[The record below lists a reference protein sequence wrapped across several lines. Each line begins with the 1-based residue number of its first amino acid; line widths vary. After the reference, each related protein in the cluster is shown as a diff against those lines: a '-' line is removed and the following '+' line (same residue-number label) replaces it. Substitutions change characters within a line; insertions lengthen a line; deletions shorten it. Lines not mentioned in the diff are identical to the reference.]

1 MSYCVVVSTTSNIDE
16 AKKIAHGLV
25 NNKLAACVN
34 IIPGVTSV
42 YFWKA
47 DCEQRLEDGGGET
60 TSGTPFMASNQA
72 NEVCEDSELVLFI
85 KTQKNLF
92 DKVKNFIVENH
103 SYELPE
109 VIMLPI
115 ENGLEGYLNWVKENT
130 L

>member
-34 IIPGVTSV
+34 IIPNITSV
-42 YFWKA
+42 YFWK
-47 DCEQRLEDGGGET
+47 
-60 TSGTPFMASNQA
+60 NK
-72 NEVCEDSELVLFI
+72 VCEDSELVLFI

>member
-25 NNKLAACVN
+25 NGKLAACVN
-34 IIPGVTSV
+34 IIPAVTSV
-42 YFWKA
+42 YFWK
-47 DCEQRLEDGGGET
+47 
-60 TSGTPFMASNQA
+60 
-72 NEVCEDSELVLFI
+72 NEVCEDSECVLFI
-85 KTQKNLF
+85 KTQRNLF
-92 DKVKNFIVENH
+92 DSVKNFILENH

-115 ENGLEGYLNWVKENT
+115 EAGMEGYLNWVKENT